1 MGLTI
6 KVTFGEIL
14 EERGMSLNE
23 LSERAN
29 VRRAALSELVNG
41 KRENINFEH
50 IVKIAEA
57 LDISDINQIISL
69 VKVEEKN
76 DNA

>member
-1 MGLTI
+1 MALKV
-6 KVTFGEIL
+6 KVTFGEL
-14 EERGMSLNE
+14 LAERGMSLNE
-23 LSERAN
+23 LSTRSN

-57 LDISDINQIISL
+57 LGTNDIRKIVML
-69 VKVEEKN
+69 VDSEE
-76 DNA
+76 

>member
-1 MGLTI
+1 MKI
-6 KVTFGEIL
+6 KVMFGELL
-14 EERGMSLNE
+14 EQQGMSLNE
-23 LSERAN
+23 LSIRSN

-57 LDISDINQIISL
+57 LGATDINQIITM
-69 VKVEEKN
+69 VEDSEG
-76 DNA
+76 

>member
-1 MGLTI
+1 MALKV
-6 KVTFGEIL
+6 KVTFGEL
-14 EERGMSLNE
+14 LAERGMSLNE
-23 LSERAN
+23 LSTKSN

-57 LDISDINQIISL
+57 LRTTDISKIITLIES
-69 VKVEEKN
+69 E
-76 DNA
+76 D

>member
-1 MGLTI
+1 MALKV
-6 KVTFGEIL
+6 KVTFGEL
-14 EERGMSLNE
+14 LTERGMSLNE
-23 LSERAN
+23 LSTRSN

-57 LDISDINQIISL
+57 LGTNDISKIIML
-69 VKVEEKN
+69 VDSEK
-76 DNA
+76 

>member
-1 MGLTI
+1 MGIRI
-6 KVTFGEIL
+6 KVTFGELL
-14 EERGMSLNE
+14 EQRGMSLSE
-23 LSERAN
+23 LSELSN

-57 LDISDINQIISL
+57 LGTTDINQIITIVGDS
-69 VKVEEKN
+69 EE
-76 DNA
+76 

>member
-1 MGLTI
+1 MALKV
-6 KVTFGEIL
+6 KVTFGEL
-14 EERGMSLNE
+14 LAERGMSLNE
-23 LSERAN
+23 LSTRSN

-57 LDISDINQIISL
+57 LGTNDISKIIML
-69 VKVEEKN
+69 VDSEK
-76 DNA
+76 

>member
-1 MGLTI
+1 MALKV
-6 KVTFGEIL
+6 KVTFGEL
-14 EERGMSLNE
+14 LGERGMSLNE
-23 LSERAN
+23 LSTRSN

-57 LDISDINQIISL
+57 LGTNDISKIIML
-69 VKVEEKN
+69 VDSEK
-76 DNA
+76 

>member
-1 MGLTI
+1 MGL
-6 KVTFGEIL
+6 KVKVVFGELL

-23 LSERAN
+23 LSIKSN
-29 VRRAALSELVNG
+29 VRRAALSELFNG

-57 LDISDINQIISL
+57 LGTTDISKIITL
-69 VKVEEKN
+69 TETEEE
-76 DNA
+76 